1 MWNRHRTLHSDRP
14 ASPSHDSFDAR
25 KRNFSLVCTP
35 RRDWSDRASRFGMRG
50 ERKFGPKDDVIH
62 PQSPYWFRPQL
73 NQITLLLWQRTIR
86 TLKSEPRPF
95 SRFPAGGNRER
106 NRTFLVHTKID
117 PLSLSL
123 VLWLSHGFFC
133 QNFLGK
139 SMMNLARKTSRG
151 NRSLIPRDDPLTLPG
166 YPFFSFPPLNLW

>member
-106 NRTFLVHTKID
+106 NRTFFSTHKNWS
-117 PLSLSL
+117 PLSFPRSVTFPWLFLSEF
-123 VLWLSHGFFC
+123 SGEKYDES
-133 QNFLGK
+133 GK
-139 SMMNLARKTSRG
+139 K
-151 NRSLIPRDDPLTLPG
+151 DV
-166 YPFFSFPPLNLW
+166 